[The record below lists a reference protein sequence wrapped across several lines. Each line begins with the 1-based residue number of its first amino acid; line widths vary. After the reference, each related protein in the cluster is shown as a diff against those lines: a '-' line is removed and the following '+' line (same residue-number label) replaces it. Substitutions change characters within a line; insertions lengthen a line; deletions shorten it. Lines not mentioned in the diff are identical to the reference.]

1 MIGFLFLQ
9 MYFNVLF
16 FLNFSKSFSFY
27 LYLSLTSFHEC
38 LCFLKTRSLRLDRC
52 GWNLWDGPTCLLRRK
67 ANSGGPIPSPM
78 HTRPSSVAMLGRRGG
93 CPARGGGRGAAVRA
107 GASAWGV
114 FIRAAMG
121 QRMTAIIPS
130 AVCISQSI
138 RIKHLVTELQ
148 FHGPKS

>member
-9 MYFNVLF
+9 I
-16 FLNFSKSFSFY
+16 FLNLKCNFLNLIYIANLSKSYSFY
-27 LYLSLTSFHEC
+27 LYLSLTSFHES
-38 LCFLKTRSLRLDRC
+38 LCYLKTQSLRLDRC
-52 GWNLWDGPTCLLRRK
+52 GWSLWDGLTCLLRRK

-114 FIRAAMG
+114 FIRAAKG
-121 QRMTAIIPS
+121 QRMPAVIPC
-130 AVCISQSI
+130 AYLKV
-138 RIKHLVTELQ
+138 
-148 FHGPKS
+148 